1 MNTGRH
7 HSVKRLF
14 FRSCFIQLTVATRAD
29 QRRSPPDY
37 WRNLLLI
44 AITVV
49 MLALA
54 CCGVATPLAIIG
66 DRLSVLCR
74 VRSIDHDRVGGTII

>member
-1 MNTGRH
+1 
-7 HSVKRLF
+7 
-14 FRSCFIQLTVATRAD
+14 
-29 QRRSPPDY
+29 
-37 WRNLLLI
+37 LLI